1 MKKTRRGCK
10 KMVPDWY
17 KALSEEEKN
26 KKESILEIGIGICLK
41 KRNKN
46 KRMHE
51 RIVERI
57 QRKLIQQWAQENKK
71 NNDEL
76 KSAGVYVITDF
87 IKDKVKCS
95 TDNDDVVDFDDDDD
109 DDDDD
114 DNDDNEQD
122 SVVRFRWKWH
132 SDSWQWVYLFSVS
145 SLISMIFINWV
156 FLYDKIY
163 KKWVRITMKILV
175 CLLFY
180 FTFLDFV
187 CTL

>member
-71 NNDEL
+71 KKRWTEECW
-76 KSAGVYVITDF
+76 GV
-87 IKDKVKCS
+87 C
-95 TDNDDVVDFDDDDD
+95 DN
-109 DDDDD
+109 
-114 DNDDNEQD
+114 
-122 SVVRFRWKWH
+122 RFHQR
-132 SDSWQWVYLFSVS
+132 
-145 SLISMIFINWV
+145 
-156 FLYDKIY
+156 
-163 KKWVRITMKILV
+163 
-175 CLLFY
+175 
-180 FTFLDFV
+180 
-187 CTL
+187 

>member
-1 MKKTRRGCK
+1 M
-10 KMVPDWY
+10 
-17 KALSEEEKN
+17 
-26 KKESILEIGIGICLK
+26 GICLT

-51 RIVERI
+51 RIDERI

-71 NNDEL
+71 INDEL
-76 KSAGVYVITDF
+76 KSVGVYVITDF

-95 TDNDDVVDFDDDDD
+95 TDNDDVNDDFDDDDD
-109 DDDDD
+109 DDV
-114 DNDDNEQD
+114 DNEQD
-122 SVVRFRWKWH
+122 SVVRFIWKCH

-145 SLISMIFINWV
+145 SLISMNIINWV

-180 FTFLDFV
+180 FIFLDFV